1 MGIEFLAVIGLF
13 LFMIGMFCLRY
24 FIGEKFFRGRR
35 YITKGYYMLS
45 SRRVDGYILDTIGI
59 CLVIIY
65 SVVIYQ
71 LAESNQLASWGTCNW
86 VLEVLVVPLLGLIMF
101 ITSGFLRKIFSFYNE
116 QGLFI
121 STPFS
126 HIRNT
131 PWGKI
136 KEIRLKKNAC
146 FEVLS
151 YQNKVLI
158 RFFLSQKN
166 APFLDYAESQGVSV
180 RGSKAY
186 KMLYNSNV
194 RLNDTLQEWKHV
206 IAHSSYEINDILA
219 YGVFQD
225 FIVLLFLDRKI
236 NENNIIAINSDGS
249 TRWTISEII
258 PDSKSVSYVAMSVES
273 PETISVLSVLNHQY
287 QGVISTINVHTC
299 QIVSQIDRNE
309 I

>member
-1 MGIEFLAVIGLF
+1 MGIEFLALIGLF
-13 LFMIGMFCLRY
+13 LFILGMFCLRY
-24 FIGEKFFRGRR
+24 FIGEKFFGGRKC
-35 YITKGYYMLS
+35 INKGSYPLS
-45 SRRVDGYILDTIGI
+45 SRRVDSYILDTIGI
-59 CLVIIY
+59 CFVIMY
-65 SVVIYQ
+65 TVVIFQ
-71 LAESNQLASWGTCNW
+71 LAESNQLALWGTWNW
-86 VLEVLVVPLLGLIMF
+86 VLEVLVIPFLGLIMF
-101 ITSGFLRKIFSFYNE
+101 ITSYFLRKIFSFYNE

-121 STPFS
+121 STPFN
-126 HIRNT
+126 HIRNI

-136 KEIRLKKNAC
+136 KEIRLKKNAY
-146 FEVLS
+146 FEVLGC
-151 YQNKVLI
+151 QNQVLI

-206 IAHSSYEINDILA
+206 IAHSSYAKNDILA
-219 YGVFQD
+219 YGVFQN
-225 FIVLLFLDRKI
+225 FIVLLFMDTKI

-273 PETISVLSVLNHQY
+273 PETISVLSVLNQQY
-287 QGVISTINVHTC
+287 QGVISTINVYTC
-299 QIVSQIDRNE
+299 QIISQIDRNE

>member
-1 MGIEFLAVIGLF
+1 MGIEFLALIGLF
-13 LFMIGMFCLRY
+13 LFILGIFCLRY
-24 FIGEKFFRGRR
+24 FIGEKFWGGRK
-35 YITKGYYMLS
+35 YITKGFYPLS
-45 SRRVDGYILDTIGI
+45 SRRVDGYVLDTIGI
-59 CLVIIY
+59 CFVIMY
-65 SVVIYQ
+65 SIVIFQ
-71 LAESNQLASWGTCNW
+71 LAESNQLASWGTRNW
-86 VLEVLVVPLLGLIMF
+86 VLEVLVIPLLGLIMF
-101 ITSGFLRKIFSFYNE
+101 ITSCFLRKTFSFYNK

-121 STPFS
+121 STPFH
-126 HIRNT
+126 HIRNI

-151 YQNKVLI
+151 CQNQVLI

-166 APFLDYAESQGVSV
+166 AQFLDYAESQGVSV

-194 RLNDTLQEWKHV
+194 RLNDTLQGWKHV
-206 IAHSSYEINDILA
+206 IAHSSYAKNDILA
-219 YGVFQD
+219 YGVFQN
-225 FIVLLFLDRKI
+225 FIVLLFMDTKI

-287 QGVISTINVHTC
+287 QGVISTINVYTC